1 MSSIKF
7 ELERLFFCQDW
18 LGRVVVVARNR
29 IRIRSSERILEGVG
43 EVRYFKDD
51 EIRIKDAWTEEF
63 WIILTSDGN
72 VVLLFIR

>member
-18 LGRVVVVARNR
+18 LGRVVVVARN
-29 IRIRSSERILEGVG
+29 RIRSSERILEGVG

-72 VVLLFIR
+72 VVLFFIR

>member
-29 IRIRSSERILEGVG
+29 ISSSERILEGVG
-43 EVRYFKDD
+43 EVRYFKDV

>member
-29 IRIRSSERILEGVG
+29 ISSSERILEGVG

>member
-29 IRIRSSERILEGVG
+29 IRSSERILKGVG

-51 EIRIKDAWTEEF
+51 EIKIKDAWTEEF
-63 WIILTSDGN
+63 WIIFT
-72 VVLLFIR
+72 